1 MSQRKGAFKSEAFYW
16 NAGTTAIIMI
26 IVKAALRN
34 TESKVTALDIR
45 LMLTNYKQKPE
56 EKRESNDA
64 NY

>member
-1 MSQRKGAFKSEAFYW
+1 
-16 NAGTTAIIMI
+16 MI

-34 TESKVTALDIR
+34 TESTVTALDIR
-45 LMLTNYKQKPE
+45 LMLTNYKQKPK